1 MSRMDGKGRKA
12 LPGCAVL
19 LVASMLLVPGL
30 AGCGGD
36 KLPSMPELKAQAEQT
51 AVAFL
56 DACGNLDTAAVL
68 SMMSSGYKEAN
79 GLGDTLSPEALQ
91 EAVSAFFSYRFDPTE
106 DIVIEQ
112 ERALVTADV
121 DYGTFGTEE
130 ETLALV
136 LEGGGYL
143 VDSFT
148 AMDWSGTPATEPP
161 EDESAGRKEE
171 AEKALRSFVEACIKG
186 DTAYVFKN
194 LSDGYK
200 SKKNLEKVWTASEFA
215 GIFGEARSY
224 EFEPEEMELVG
235 DDRAEVDVSID
246 FGSRGNLER
255 ETSRAALVW
264 ENGAWKVD
272 VFPFFLF

>member
-1 MSRMDGKGRKA
+1 MLKTCGRGRKA
-12 LPGCAVL
+12 LAGSAALFAAAAL
-19 LVASMLLVPGL
+19 LAMAL
-30 AGCGGD
+30 AGCGGE
-36 KLPSMPELKAQAEQT
+36 KLPSMPELQAQAEQA

-68 SMMSSGYKEAN
+68 SMMSSAYREAN
-79 GLGDTLSPEALQ
+79 GLGDTLSPEALR
-91 EAVSAFFSYRFDPTE
+91 EAASTFYSYSFDPTE

-112 ERALVTADV
+112 ERALVTADI
-121 DYGTFGTEE
+121 DYGTFGTREE
-130 ETLALV
+130 ILV
-136 LEGGGYL
+136 LVMEGGGYL
-143 VDSFT
+143 VDGFT
-148 AMDWSGTPATEPP
+148 AMNWSKPPATEPP
-161 EDESAGRKEE
+161 EDDGAGLKEG
-171 AEKALRSFVEACIKG
+171 AEKSLRSFVEACIKG

-200 SKKNLEKVWTASEFA
+200 SKKNLEKAWTASEFA

-224 EFEPEEMELVG
+224 EFEPEEMELMG

-255 ETSRAALVW
+255 ETTRAALVW